1 MRRTLILLL
10 AVCIGH
16 AAAQIPEPAASVP
29 ADPNSTVPKAKD
41 SKPAWLNDYVR
52 GVVDTLMEENDQ
64 AGFSVAVTGTD
75 RPWLLEGYGLA
86 DAEEGRPADADT
98 LFRIGSISK
107 TFIWTA
113 AMMLV
118 DRGELDLDRDVND
131 YLQNLQVPEAFD
143 APVTMRHLMTHTA
156 GFENTFA
163 IFTLPD
169 DDPRTRAEV
178 LAATQPERV
187 FAPGARPSYSNWGS
201 ELAAQVVAYVAGM
214 PYERF
219 LQREILDPLGMD
231 STTMALP
238 GEMPPDLAAR
248 MSAGH
253 RRANGRFTIED
264 LMPLGPLGAAGA
276 VASTA
281 SDMARWM
288 RFHLNGGEL
297 DGVRLM
303 SPETHARMWTLSF
316 GAPEAAPGMAHG
328 FMRQRVGDVV
338 RIGHGG
344 ATAWFFS
351 MMWLEPER
359 GIGVFASSNTGGDRV
374 GPRLADRIFE
384 RLTGMGSQALETAP
398 TEAVDLGAYEGD
410 YVTNRRSFTTLTR
423 AGVRSVS
430 LSVQAAPDEEGV
442 LLARGGGDV
451 RRLTPVPGVPDLFQ
465 DPDGQRFRFLRE
477 HGEVVSVIEANGAM
491 SSERVGGVEHPR
503 TLNILGAATVILAI
517 TLLLGFWRRWKHVPE
532 TTTDGR
538 RAAVAGLMSAVIV
551 VVYVAI
557 FATAT
562 ASVAGIAPNAWPDF
576 PTPAVVAA
584 AWSGWG
590 VAAAAVLVLVGLF
603 HAWRGSA
610 WGWFRRLHYT
620 AFALALTACAWLL
633 WHWKFYGAQLV

>member
-1 MRRTLILLL
+1 MIRRVVML
-10 AVCIGH
+10 AFMIGFGH
-16 AAAQIPEPAASVP
+16 VGAQSAGMDDSPPKESSSAPAP
-29 ADPNSTVPKAKD
+29 ADLA
-41 SKPAWLNDYVR
+41 AYVE
-52 GVVDTLMEENDQ
+52 GVVDTFRDEYDQ
-64 AGFSVAVTGTD
+64 AGFSLAVTGTD

-86 DAEEGRPADADT
+86 DAEAGRPADADT

-107 TFIWTA
+107 TFTWTA

-156 GFENTFA
+156 GFENTRA
-163 IFTLPD
+163 IFTVPD

-178 LAATQPERV
+178 LAATRPERV
-187 FAPGARPSYSNWGS
+187 FPPGARPSYSNWGS
-201 ELAAQVVAYVAGM
+201 ELAAQVVADVAGV
-214 PYERF
+214 PFEQF
-219 LQREILDPLGMD
+219 LQREILDPLDMD

-238 GEMPPDLAAR
+238 GEMAPDLAER

-253 RRANGRFTIED
+253 RRANGWFTTED
-264 LMPLGPLGAAGA
+264 LMPRGPLGAAGA

-281 SDMARWM
+281 SDMVRWM

-316 GAPEAAPGMAHG
+316 DHPEAAPGTVHG
-328 FMRQRVGDVV
+328 FFRQPIGDVV

-351 MMWLEPER
+351 MMWLEPEQ

-374 GPRLADRIFE
+374 GIRLADRIFA
-384 RLTGMGSQALETAP
+384 RLTGLDTQAPISTP
-398 TEAVDLGAYEGD
+398 DEAVDLAAYEGD
-410 YVTNRRSFTTLTR
+410 YVTNRRSFTTRTGFR
-423 AGVRSVS
+423 GVS
-430 LSVQAAPDEEGV
+430 LSVQAAPDEQGV
-442 LLARGGGDV
+442 LLARGDGDV

-477 HGEVVSVIEANGAM
+477 RGEVVSVVEAYGVM
-491 SSERVGGVEHPR
+491 SSERVGSVDHPR
-503 TLNILGAATVILAI
+503 TLIIVSAATVILAI
-517 TLLLGFWRRWKHVPE
+517 TMLLGFWRRWKHEPE

-538 RAAVAGLMSAVIV
+538 RAAMAGGASAVIV
-551 VVYVAI
+551 FVYVVILVA
-557 FATAT
+557 AM
-562 ASVAGIAPNAWPDF
+562 ASVAGMAPNAWPEY
-576 PTPAVVAA
+576 PTPAVVVA
-584 AWSGWG
+584 AWAGWG
-590 VAAAAVLVLVGLF
+590 VAAAAVLMLVGLF
-603 HAWRGSA
+603 HAWRGSR

-633 WHWKFYGAQLV
+633 WHWKFYGAPLV